1 MASTVS
7 TSSAFIAG
15 TVVSDQSLF
24 FEALR
29 DPGYAAYVGYSDRRP
44 PRSPL
49 PSSRSVRLPP
59 INTSSATNW
68 CASMCV
74 PGGAVCG

>member
-15 TVVSDQSLF
+15 AVVSDQPLF

-29 DPGYAAYVGYSDRRP
+29 DPGYAVRVHVRSGRRGVRVNALVLGPIETP
-44 PRSPL
+44 PKRDP
-49 PSSRSVRLPP
+49 R
-59 INTSSATNW
+59 
-68 CASMCV
+68 
-74 PGGAVCG
+74 